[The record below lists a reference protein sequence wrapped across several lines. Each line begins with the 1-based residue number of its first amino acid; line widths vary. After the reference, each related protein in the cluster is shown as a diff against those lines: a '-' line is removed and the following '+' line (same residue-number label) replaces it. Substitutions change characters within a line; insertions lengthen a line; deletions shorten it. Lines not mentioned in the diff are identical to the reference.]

1 MAFQLFQKLHLLIY
15 ASQFM
20 TSQIIP
26 LLFFLM
32 NLESVE
38 KKEKN
43 TKFEY
48 LENEQRLLDEV
59 NFYSSKKTMKRTQT
73 LLMYMKLP

>member
-1 MAFQLFQKLHLLIY
+1 MVFELFQKSHLQIY

-20 TSQIIP
+20 TSELI
-26 LLFFLM
+26 LLPFVIL

-38 KKEKN
+38 RGGI

-48 LENEQRLLDEV
+48 LGKKKSLLDEIKYIFHS
-59 NFYSSKKTMKRTQT
+59 FYRVTIW
-73 LLMYMKLP
+73 

>member
-73 LLMYMKLP
+73 LMYIKLP

>member
-1 MAFQLFQKLHLLIY
+1 MQIY

-26 LLFFLM
+26 LLFVLL

-38 KKEKN
+38 KKGKN
-43 TKFEY
+43 YKNFNIWRTKGAF
-48 LENEQRLLDEV
+48 
-59 NFYSSKKTMKRTQT
+59 
-73 LLMYMKLP
+73 